1 MTLKRSAYTGP
12 GGERQLDSPGVG
24 GRDGTGVEGGLQRQL
39 ELPLVQILV
48 LVVFNQMRTLMSERK
63 RVSREQQLVLSESI
77 LILRRRV
84 CKEEKGKLVKSPVP
98 LAQAHDGNMSELC
111 KGGHCAEQSF
121 LFCLTAAIGRL
132 GVRGAAAR
140 VASLRGGGARAGASS
155 GPGRPGDYRG
165 IALRR
170 EAVRALEG
178 EHTLWC
184 SCQRTMHVP

>member
-1 MTLKRSAYTGP
+1 MEL
-12 GGERQLDSPGVG
+12 
-24 GRDGTGVEGGLQRQL
+24 GVEGGLQRQL

-84 CKEEKGKLVKSPVP
+84 CKKEKGKLVKSPVP

-121 LFCLTAAIGRL
+121 LFCLTTAAWPASAL
-132 GVRGAAAR
+132 NAAA
-140 VASLRGGGARAGASS
+140 AGGGGRGGWR
-155 GPGRPGDYRG
+155 RPVITAELPCAEKR
-165 IALRR
+165 
-170 EAVRALEG
+170 
-178 EHTLWC
+178 
-184 SCQRTMHVP
+184 